1 MGETPGSLARAHS
14 GLSDLVYEVA
24 TSDAHAHVFSVL
36 ADGAWERRTAGE
48 FATEVTALAKG
59 LVAAGVAEGDR
70 VLLVSASHQDW
81 VRVAYAVWSVRAV
94 LVPLPET
101 ASAERVAHV
110 VRQTRPSA
118 AVVQGDRQYR
128 TAVGLQRELP
138 DLGRVWRLE
147 EGLPSVVSLGT
158 YMDASS
164 VRFRRD
170 EVVPED
176 PAVIL
181 YPVSTVSRQTRGVVL
196 SHGAL
201 LTAAADLVDR
211 MWPRLEGLAPGRA
224 SAVLDLP
231 LSQFA
236 GLASLVA
243 CAVGRIRVGLVAPGR
258 LRRELERFKPT
269 VLVCQPGLFERVHG
283 VERESA
289 HSTDWDSVG
298 TFNAAMDAAVQFDQ
312 SPKKGAWQRLSRSM
326 YDWSFSKIRDLLG
339 GRVHLAVCWGG
350 GLSERLDS
358 YFSGVGVPVMQ
369 VYGAAETAGVF
380 TANAP
385 GERVPGTVG
394 KAMPGREVW
403 VSREGELYVRGGAVF
418 SGYWADG
425 EGSRA
430 AFREGWLATGVLA
443 EVDNEGYVR
452 VRERLRP
459 QASMAQVPGRFV
471 PRGPAPAVEADPV
484 VLREPAERAEPSA
497 VTATAALPLAE
508 APTRELEVASAVEE
522 PVERRGEPTS
532 VRPGTGE
539 FAVVAGTGG
548 AAGAGGASG
557 DRSRDAEVVAEFEAR
572 LRAHPL
578 ISQVLVIVEGRPFA
592 SALVT
597 LVRDQL
603 EYWRLVN
610 GRPLSMAPEEI
621 AGDRDL
627 LREVQG
633 LVYEANRSVPRHL
646 AVRSF
651 HVLAEEFTVQ
661 SGLVR
666 PTGELRREAVLRAF
680 SEEIDGLYRV
690 RRD

>member
-1 MGETPGSLARAHS
+1 MGETPGSLARGHS
-14 GLSDLVYEVA
+14 GLSDVVYEVA

-36 ADGAWERRTAGE
+36 GSGGWERLTAGE
-48 FATEVTALAKG
+48 FATEVTSLAKG
-59 LVAAGVAEGDR
+59 LVAAGVTEGDR
-70 VLLVSASHQDW
+70 VLLVAGSHHDW

-94 LVPLPET
+94 LVPLPEF
-101 ASAERVAHV
+101 ASAERVSHV
-110 VRQTRPSA
+110 VRQIRPAA
-118 AVVQGDRQYR
+118 AVVQGERQHR
-128 TAVGLQRELP
+128 TVTALQRELP
-138 DLGRVWRLE
+138 DMGRVWRLE
-147 EGLPSVVSLGT
+147 EGLPDIVSLGA
-158 YMDASS
+158 YMDASA

-170 EVVPED
+170 EVVSED

-181 YPVSTVSRQTRGVVL
+181 YPMSTVSRRTRGVVL

-211 MWPRLEGLAPGRA
+211 MWPRLSELDANRASTVLDQHLSELPGLAT
-224 SAVLDLP
+224 
-231 LSQFA
+231 
-236 GLASLVA
+236 LVA
-243 CAVGRIRVGLVAPGR
+243 CVVGRVRVGMTAPGS
-258 LRRELERFKPT
+258 LLRELERFRPT
-269 VLVCQPGLFERVHG
+269 VLVCTPKLFERVHG
-283 VERESA
+283 SERESA

-312 SPKKGAWQRLSRSM
+312 APKKGAWRRLSRSM
-326 YDWSFSKIRDLLG
+326 YDWSFAKVRDMLG

-358 YFSGVGVPVMQ
+358 YFGGVGVPVMQ
-369 VYGAAETAGVF
+369 VFGIPETAGVF
-380 TANAP
+380 TANAV
-385 GERVPGTVG
+385 GDRSPGTVG
-394 KAMPGREVW
+394 RAMPGREVW
-403 VSREGELYVRGGAVF
+403 ASSEGELYVRGGAVF

-425 EGSRA
+425 EGAQA
-430 AFREGWLATGVLA
+430 AFRQGWLATGVVA
-443 EVDNEGYVR
+443 HVDDEGFVR
-452 VRERLRP
+452 VRGRSRP
-459 QASMAQVPGRFV
+459 QASLAEVPGRFV
-471 PRGPAPAVEADPV
+471 PRGSAPVLERAVPELAAAPSEVERAAPPV
-484 VLREPAERAEPSA
+484 VPTPVEQGPSE
-497 VTATAALPLAE
+497 ALEAAE
-508 APTRELEVASAVEE
+508 APVAGAPETRSGA
-522 PVERRGEPTS
+522 
-532 VRPGTGE
+532 GE
-539 FAVVAGTGG
+539 FVAVP
-548 AAGAGGASG
+548 SG
-557 DRSRDAEVVAEFEAR
+557 PERPRDIDVVAEFEAR

-661 SGLVR
+661 SGLVHGS
-666 PTGELRREAVLRAF
+666 GELRREAVLRAF

-690 RRD
+690 RRE

>member
-1 MGETPGSLARAHS
+1 MGETPGSLAREHS
-14 GLSDLVYEVA
+14 GLSDLIYEVA
-24 TSDAHAHVFSVL
+24 TTDAHAHVFSVL
-36 ADGAWERRTAGE
+36 EGRDWERRTAGE

-70 VLLVSASHQDW
+70 VLLVADSHHDW
-81 VRVAYAVWSVRAV
+81 VRFAFAVWSVRAV
-94 LVPLPET
+94 LVPLPRT
-101 ASAERVAHV
+101 ASAERVQHV
-110 VRQTRPSA
+110 VRETRPAA
-118 AVVQGDRQYR
+118 AVVEGERQYR

-138 DLGRVWRLE
+138 DLGRVWRYE
-147 EGLPSVVSLGT
+147 EGLPVVAGLGT
-158 YMDASS
+158 YMDASA

-170 EVVPED
+170 EVVADD
-176 PAVIL
+176 PAVVL
-181 YPVSTVSRQTRGVVL
+181 YPMSTVSRRTRGVVL

-211 MWPRLEGLAPGRA
+211 MWPRLSELAPGRA

-231 LSQFA
+231 MSELP

-243 CAVGRIRVGLVAPGR
+243 CVVGRVRVGLVAPGR
-258 LRRELERFKPT
+258 LRRELDRFRPT
-269 VLVCQPGLFERVHG
+269 VLVCRPHLFERVHG
-283 VERESA
+283 SERATA

-298 TFNAAMDAAVQFDQ
+298 TFNAAMDAAVSFDQ
-312 SPKKGAWQRLSRSM
+312 SPKKGAWRRLSRSM
-326 YDWSFSKIRDLLG
+326 YDWSFSKIRDMLG

-350 GLSERLDS
+350 GLTDRLDS

-369 VYGAAETAGVF
+369 VFGVPETAGVF
-380 TANAP
+380 VANAP
-385 GERVPGTVG
+385 GERVAGSVG
-394 KAMPGREVW
+394 QAMPGREVW
-403 VSREGELYVRGGAVF
+403 VSREGELFVRGGAVF
-418 SGYWADG
+418 LGYWADG
-425 EGSRA
+425 EGSRS

-443 EVDNEGYVR
+443 EEDAEGFVR
-452 VRERLRP
+452 VRGRVRP
-459 QASMAQVPGRFV
+459 QASVAEVPGRFV
-471 PRGPAPAVEADPV
+471 PRANVLDVVAEPETEVAPGVVATASLPV
-484 VLREPAERAEPSA
+484 V
-497 VTATAALPLAE
+497 E
-508 APTRELEVASAVEE
+508 APTRELEVAPAVGSGGS
-522 PVERRGEPTS
+522 RGES
-532 VRPGTGE
+532 SGTGE
-539 FAVVAGTGG
+539 FAAVGDGSRDADVVAG
-548 AAGAGGASG
+548 
-557 DRSRDAEVVAEFEAR
+557 FEAR
-572 LRAHPL
+572 LRSHPL

-666 PTGELRREAVLRAF
+666 PSGELRREAVLRAF

-690 RRD
+690 RRE

>member
-1 MGETPGSLARAHS
+1 MGETPGSLARSHS

-24 TSDAHAHVFSVL
+24 TSDAHAHVFSVP
-36 ADGAWERRTAGE
+36 GAEGWERRTAGE

-70 VLLVSASHQDW
+70 VLLVAGSHQDW

-94 LVPLPET
+94 LVPLPEV

-110 VRQTRPSA
+110 VREVRPAA

-147 EGLPSVVSLGT
+147 EGLPAVVALGT
-158 YMDASS
+158 YMDASA

-170 EVVPED
+170 EVVSED
-176 PAVIL
+176 AAVVL
-181 YPVSTVSRQTRGVVL
+181 YPMSTVSRQMRGVVL

-201 LTAAADLVDR
+201 LAAAADLVDR
-211 MWPRLEGLAPGRA
+211 MWPRLSELAPGRA

-231 LSQFA
+231 LSELP

-243 CAVGRIRVGLVAPGR
+243 CVVGRVRVGLVAPGR
-258 LRRELERFKPT
+258 LRAELARFKPT
-269 VLVCQPGLFERVHG
+269 VLVCRANLFERVHG
-283 VERESA
+283 AERESA

-312 SPKKGAWQRLSRSM
+312 SPKKGAWRRLSRSM

-350 GLSERLDS
+350 GLSARLDS

-369 VYGAAETAGVF
+369 VFGLPETAGVF
-380 TANAP
+380 VANAP
-385 GERVPGTVG
+385 EDRVSGTVG
-394 KAMPGREVW
+394 RAMPGREVW
-403 VSREGELYVRGGAVF
+403 VSRDGELYVRGGAVF
-418 SGYWADG
+418 LGYWADG

-430 AFREGWLATGVLA
+430 AFREGWLATGVSA
-443 EVDNEGYVR
+443 ETDEAGFVR
-452 VRERLRP
+452 VRGRLRP
-459 QASMAQVPGRFV
+459 QASMARVPGRFV
-471 PRGPAPAVEADPV
+471 ARGRAP
-484 VLREPAERAEPSA
+484 A
-497 VTATAALPLAE
+497 VTATPVVLAAEPVVEPEEGARGVSALPAAE
-508 APTRELEVASAVEE
+508 APTRELEVAPVVAESAAG
-522 PVERRGEPTS
+522 PVVS
-532 VRPGTGE
+532 VGTGTGE
-539 FAVVAGTGG
+539 FAAVGDGG
-548 AAGAGGASG
+548 
-557 DRSRDAEVVAEFEAR
+557 RLRDTDVVAEFEAR

-661 SGLVR
+661 SGLVH

-690 RRD
+690 RRDQT

>member
-1 MGETPGSLARAHS
+1 MGETPGSLAREHS
-14 GLSDLVYEVA
+14 GLSDLIYEVA
-24 TSDAHAHVFSVL
+24 TTDAHAHVFSVL
-36 ADGAWERRTAGE
+36 EGRDWERRTAGE

-59 LVAAGVAEGDR
+59 LVAAGIAEGDR
-70 VLLVSASHQDW
+70 VLLVVDSHLDW
-81 VRVAYAVWSVRAV
+81 ARFAFAVWSVRAV
-94 LVPLPET
+94 LVPLPRT
-101 ASAERVAHV
+101 ASAERVTHV
-110 VRQTRPSA
+110 VRETRPA
-118 AVVQGDRQYR
+118 AMVVQGERQYR
-128 TAVGLQRELP
+128 TAVRLQRELP
-138 DLGRVWRLE
+138 DLGRVWRYE
-147 EGLPSVVSLGT
+147 EGLPVVAGLGT
-158 YMDASS
+158 YMDASA

-170 EVVPED
+170 EVVAD
-176 PAVIL
+176 DAAVVL
-181 YPVSTVSRQTRGVVL
+181 YPMSTVSLRTRGVVL

-201 LTAAADLVDR
+201 LSAAADLVDR
-211 MWPRLEGLAPGRA
+211 MWPRLSELAPGRA

-231 LSQFA
+231 LSQLP

-243 CAVGRIRVGLVAPGR
+243 CVVGRVRVGLVPPGR
-258 LRRELERFKPT
+258 LRRELERFRPT
-269 VLVCQPGLFERVHG
+269 VLVCRPDLFERVHG
-283 VERESA
+283 SERASA

-298 TFNAAMDAAVQFDQ
+298 TFNAAMDAAVSFDQ
-312 SPKKGAWQRLSRSM
+312 SPKKGAWRRLSRSM

-358 YFSGVGVPVMQ
+358 YFNGVGVPVMQ
-369 VYGAAETAGVF
+369 VFGVPETAGVF
-380 TANAP
+380 VANAP
-385 GERVPGTVG
+385 GERVTGTVG
-394 KAMPGREVW
+394 QAVPGREVW
-403 VSREGELYVRGGAVF
+403 VSREGELFVRGGAVF
-418 SGYWADG
+418 LGYWADG

-443 EVDNEGYVR
+443 EEDGEGFVR
-452 VRERLRP
+452 VRGRSRP
-459 QASMAQVPGRFV
+459 QASMAEVPGRFV
-471 PRGPAPAVEADPV
+471 PRANVIEVVAGPEEVVAPGVVATASLPV
-484 VLREPAERAEPSA
+484 V
-497 VTATAALPLAE
+497 E
-508 APTRELEVASAVEE
+508 APTRELEVASGGAE
-522 PVERRGEPTS
+522 PVARVES
-532 VRPGTGE
+532 VGAGTGE
-539 FAVVAGTGG
+539 FAAVGEG
-548 AAGAGGASG
+548 
-557 DRSRDAEVVAEFEAR
+557 SRDAEVVAGFEAR
-572 LRAHPL
+572 LRSHPL

-666 PTGELRREAVLRAF
+666 PSGELRREAVLRAF

-690 RRD
+690 RRE

>member
-1 MGETPGSLARAHS
+1 MAETPGSLARTHS
-14 GLSDLVYEVA
+14 GLSDVVYEVA

-36 ADGAWERRTAGE
+36 EGGTWERQTAGE

-59 LVAAGVAEGDR
+59 LVAAGVSEGDR
-70 VLLVSASHQDW
+70 VLLVAGSHHDW

-94 LVPLPET
+94 LVPLPEV

-110 VRQTRPSA
+110 VRETRPAA
-118 AVVQGDRQYR
+118 AVVQGQRQYR

-147 EGLPSVVSLGT
+147 EGMPDLVSLGT
-158 YMDASS
+158 YMDASA

-170 EVVPED
+170 EVVSED
-176 PAVIL
+176 MAVVL
-181 YPVSTVSRQTRGVVL
+181 YPMSTASLRTRGVAL

-201 LTAAADLVDR
+201 LNAAADLVDR
-211 MWPRLEGLAPGRA
+211 MWPRLEGLAPGKA

-231 LSQFA
+231 LSELP

-243 CAVGRIRVGLVAPGR
+243 CVVGRVRVGLVAPGR
-258 LRRELERFKPT
+258 LRRELDRFKPT
-269 VLVCQPGLFERVHG
+269 VLVCKANLFERVHG
-283 VERESA
+283 AERESA

-326 YDWSFSKIRDLLG
+326 YDWSFSKIRDLMG

-369 VYGAAETAGVF
+369 VFGVPEAAGVF

-385 GERVPGTVG
+385 GDRVAGTVG
-394 KAMPGREVW
+394 RAMPGREVW

-443 EVDNEGYVR
+443 ETDEEGFVR
-452 VRERLRP
+452 VRGRLRP
-459 QASMAQVPGRFV
+459 QASMAEVPGRFV
-471 PRGPAPAVEADPV
+471 PRGPAPAVEATAV
-484 VLREPAERAEPSA
+484 VLTGSEARRPEPD
-497 VTATAALPLAE
+497 VTATRALPAVE
-508 APTRELEVASAVEE
+508 APARELEVAPAAA
-522 PVERRGEPTS
+522 ERRVEPAERS
-532 VRPGTGE
+532 RSGTGE
-539 FAVVAGTGG
+539 FAAV
-548 AAGAGGASG
+548 AAGEQP
-557 DRSRDAEVVAEFEAR
+557 RDDEVVAEFEAR

-661 SGLVR
+661 SGLVH

-690 RRD
+690 RRER